1 MGRVTDQG
9 RFDMAL
15 RLSSSFSAL
24 DTYLR
29 AFDAGQQMVPKEF
42 LLLRSDADVHLSRV
56 TEIATGA
63 FRQAADT
70 LVETMQACAL
80 EARKKHLSAEQREVL
95 KEAVEHQLG
104 YVIAGYQ
111 STLQRL

>member
-1 MGRVTDQG
+1 
-9 RFDMAL
+9 MAL
-15 RLSSSFSAL
+15 RLNSSFSAL

-29 AFDAGQQMVPKEF
+29 AFDADQQLVPKEF
-42 LLLRSDADVHLSRV
+42 LQLRNDADDHLSRV
-56 TEIATGA
+56 TEVATDA
-63 FRQAADT
+63 FQKAADA

-80 EARKKHLSAEQREVL
+80 EARKKHLSAEQREAL